1 MSTIIKSF
9 EAKEL
14 KKRSWA
20 IRMADRLATFFG
32 SIQFLILTFVFFAL
46 WIVVNKGLIPGIAIF
61 DPYPYVLLITTVSL
75 EAIVLTV
82 VVLMS
87 QNRQNY
93 VSTLREEI
101 DFQVDLVTEKEIS
114 KALKLLVKIAQKQG
128 ITITD
133 KEIGEMVDDV
143 EVSYIER
150 RLQAQMNPKTKSL
163 AHKITKPFKNVTK
176 KK

>member
-20 IRMADRLATFFG
+20 IRMADKLALFFG
-32 SIQFLILTFVFFAL
+32 SVEFLSLTFIIFIL
-46 WIVVNKGLIPGIAIF
+46 WIVINVGLIPAIPIF
-61 DPYPYVLLITTVSL
+61 DPYPFMLLITAVSL

-93 VSTLREEI
+93 VNTLREEI

-114 KALKLLVKIAQKQG
+114 KALGLLVKIAEKQG
-128 ITITD
+128 IKITD
-133 KEIGEMVDDV
+133 KELKEMVKDV

-150 RLQAQMNPKTKSL
+150 KLQAQMNPKGTSL
-163 AHKITKPFKNVTK
+163 AHKITKPFKNIK
-176 KK
+176 K